1 MDMSNIFLIG
11 DVHLGL
17 GYPNNAEKWFK
28 VHREYFETFLIPLL
42 KKFVKPGDI
51 IIQLGDLF
59 DNRNILPINILN
71 YGIDIA
77 EEISKIAPLHFIIGN
92 HDLWSKNTSGINSL
106 RPIRYMPNVYI
117 YDKTT
122 KIEHDGVKILLM
134 PYIESKREQIKHL
147 EENKDCKYLFTHSDL
162 NGARMHLTSAANKNL
177 DKINPIEFSKF
188 EKVYSGHIHIRQEL
202 KNIIFVGSIFQQDR
216 NDMSDQKGISILN
229 VESGECE
236 FIPNNVSPIFR
247 KINILSEKDIETLDS
262 LTDTKDYI
270 DISISNKLL
279 IKNRKLRRK
288 LEFLLEKGNFSS
300 VDYVDDLFDE
310 TKEKDEEINESSTET
325 DLKKISITLDYE
337 EYIKD
342 YISKKEYTSDTF
354 KKGVIDEFNDII
366 KIYNE
371 NYKL

>member
-202 KNIIFVGSIFQQDR
+202 KNIVFVGSIFQQDR

-300 VDYVDDLFDE
+300 VDYVDDLVDE

>member
-300 VDYVDDLFDE
+300 VDYVDDLVDE